1 MIKGNQIIA
10 EAIRDVGI
18 ETVFTVAGGHF
29 LPTYNEIG
37 ILGETTIVT
46 ARHEQGAGY
55 MASGYA
61 LATGRVGVVFSG
73 APGPGATNLVTA
85 VANAQ
90 ADSIPLLVLTAQVD
104 KRYLHR
110 NILQYCDNVVLF
122 EPFCKRSIQAA
133 SLDEIPNL
141 LATSIQLALS
151 GRPGPVHIALP
162 QNLQAERSLYKKI
175 IPFDQ
180 LKPGEPTESDI
191 NKLLEKLS
199 SCQRPAILSGHGVM
213 RAGAS
218 KVLQEVAE
226 KLGAPVATSRSG
238 IGSLPTSHPQSVGML
253 GFYGTETA
261 RESIS
266 EADLILVLGCALG
279 EQTTFGWRSE
289 IFEKDALIL
298 QVDVDVSQLNRVYKL
313 DQGIAFDVGAVLNKL
328 SANLAKRNSW
338 FHRRPKKIQPQND
351 PVRGISAA
359 TFIQVLNSYLPDD
372 AIVSAD
378 IGNHRLWVCD
388 QLNVTRPEG
397 LLQSCEFD
405 AMGFSLPAAIGASIA
420 LPGTKIISI
429 SGDGGFV
436 HTFGE
441 LSVAKE
447 KGLPVVGIV
456 FVDGALGILRHQ
468 AEEMYGK
475 DYFTRLAKIDFAK
488 FADALDIESRKVK
501 NDKDLDQSIAW
512 AINSS
517 NPVLLSVAIDPNEVF
532 PPLRTKIE
540 QRRRDLMGEA

>member
-73 APGPGATNLVTA
+73 APGPGATNLVTS

-122 EPFCKRSIQAA
+122 GPFCKRSIQAA

-475 DYFTRLAKIDFAK
+475 DHFTRLAKIDFAK